1 MSEWTR
7 GTESGMLHK
16 KALLTESSESDMMEE
31 ALEPPFL
38 EFLNDLP
45 VHSGSRPSLARGTGY
60 MALELLFW
68 PSHYSFL

>member
-1 MSEWTR
+1 MDERDW
-7 GTESGMLHK
+7 LHE

-45 VHSGSRPSLARGTGY
+45 VHSGSRPSLAQEMGY

-68 PSHYSFL
+68 PSDYSFL

>member
-1 MSEWTR
+1 
-7 GTESGMLHK
+7 
-16 KALLTESSESDMMEE
+16 MMEE

-45 VHSGSRPSLARGTGY
+45 VHSGSRPSLAQGTGY

-68 PSHYSFL
+68 PSDYSFL